1 MSLIYIALM
10 LTTCSLAI
18 FLYKHAEAYQ
28 NTPHRSGNVEKSDEN
43 QETQSTGIAKNPLNF
58 EYAEGEL
65 NICASASFKYM

>member
-1 MSLIYIALM
+1 M

-18 FLYKHAEAYQ
+18 FLYKHAETYQ

-43 QETQSTGIAKNPLNF
+43 QETQSIGIAQNPLNF

-65 NICASASFKYM
+65 NICASASFKHM

>member
-1 MSLIYIALM
+1 M

-18 FLYKHAEAYQ
+18 FLYKHAEAFQ

-58 EYAEGEL
+58 EYALLSVLTPLSGWRKPNFHHYTGL
-65 NICASASFKYM
+65 